1 MTVVFECIYDDERY
15 FGLGVP
21 EAGAPLRLYPLAG
34 DTLAALLTT
43 AASTTGR
50 TPPTCSPGAGR
61 PSTYRPRTV
70 TGRGRCRRC
79 CPHTWGTRWSAAS

>member
-43 AASTTGR
+43 AAGDGADTADLLTR
-50 TPPTCSPGAGR
+50 AGR